1 MTIKKINTNE
11 TINNTLIFA
20 VNNIIVWVEDFDY
33 LIFLPENYPI
43 LNYSEYLWKLNNS
56 EMLF

>member
-1 MTIKKINTNE
+1 MKDSKS
-11 TINNTLIFA
+11 A
-20 VNNIIVWVEDFDY
+20 AMWVEDFDY
-33 LIFLPENYPI
+33 LIFLPEHYAI